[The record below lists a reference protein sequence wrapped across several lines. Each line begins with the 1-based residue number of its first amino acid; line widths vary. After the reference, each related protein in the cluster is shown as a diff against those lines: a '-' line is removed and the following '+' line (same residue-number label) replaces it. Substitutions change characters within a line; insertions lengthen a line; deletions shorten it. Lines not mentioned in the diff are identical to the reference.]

1 MGLRK
6 KWHGVGTKVGGLA
19 YRGDLTY
26 ALNCIFSLK
35 ICIFRLEMD
44 FQTGDTLPF
53 SRSELSCIPI
63 SSLYLPR
70 PDRRKDSV
78 ADF

>member
-35 ICIFRLEMD
+35 ICIFRLEMAV
-44 FQTGDTLPF
+44 FNLKMFILSVKIRLIYYMSKPF
-53 SRSELSCIPI
+53 S
-63 SSLYLPR
+63 
-70 PDRRKDSV
+70 
-78 ADF
+78 